1 MEQLNHAMAF
11 KTPTKLPSAINPLEC
26 SICMNPIVQ
35 DDFCELGCKHRIHIC
50 CIQHSSLT
58 ICECPQC
65 AECISDSLIAL
76 MVNIIGHY
84 DSETL
89 NDVSSKEPEEPITMV
104 HKAKYDHLNQI
115 NAHREL
121 LTSHGRC

>member
-1 MEQLNHAMAF
+1 MEQLNRAMAF
-11 KTPTKLPSAINPLEC
+11 KAPTQIPSAIDPFEC

-35 DDFCELGCKHRIHIC
+35 DDHLELGCKHQIHIC

-58 ICECPQC
+58 ISECPQC
-65 AECISDSLIAL
+65 AEHISDSLIAL

-89 NDVSSKEPEEPITMV
+89 NDVSPKEPEEPITMV
-104 HKAKYDHLNQI
+104 RKAEYDHLNQI
-115 NAHREL
+115 NA
-121 LTSHGRC
+121 C